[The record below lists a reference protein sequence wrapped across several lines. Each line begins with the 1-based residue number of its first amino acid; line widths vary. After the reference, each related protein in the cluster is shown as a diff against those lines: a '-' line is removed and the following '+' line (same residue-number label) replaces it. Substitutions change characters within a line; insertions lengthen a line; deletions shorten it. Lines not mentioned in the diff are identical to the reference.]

1 MIFPILLYTSY
12 TLYSEQFFNQ
22 AISVFFFAVLGTLL
36 NVFLTGVVLKYVYA
50 DIWNPSMNL
59 SHCFVFGSLISVGDP
74 LAIRDV
80 FRGVEAAKENF
91 SLLFGVALVGY
102 GVAMEL
108 FEAANAVAVLGE
120 DELITTFS
128 YFYVAAS
135 TITDSVLGIIIGI
148 ICGLFSA
155 SITRCTSIESQYFE
169 PLITLGCALFGY
181 LLCLDLGFSYIF
193 STISCGLVQERYT
206 FMNMSPRSSMC
217 TKNIIFGLA
226 FLSEDLMLIL
236 IGYLIV
242 NIRSS
247 TVWEFSLA
255 VIITITIVRVFTTL
269 GISLFLNSFKIST
282 IPFKWQLLLL
292 FGGQRGPMSF
302 AMVLT
307 YIGPFHLLFQDTTLL
322 VILISE
328 MLGGIISKY
337 LVANMKMKLV
347 VHRYNFL
354 TSNCLDSLEQR
365 IFQFFITDEDMLTN
379 VYRRHCKEERELA
392 LQMLQ
397 KHSYVTADG
406 PKMDKT
412 DECGEAIEMGEM
424 SHNDGDVLNND

>member
-1 MIFPILLYTSY
+1 
-12 TLYSEQFFNQ
+12 
-22 AISVFFFAVLGTLL
+22 
-36 NVFLTGVVLKYVYA
+36 
-50 DIWNPSMNL
+50 
-59 SHCFVFGSLISVGDP
+59 
-74 LAIRDV
+74 
-80 FRGVEAAKENF
+80 
-91 SLLFGVALVGY
+91 
-102 GVAMEL
+102 
-108 FEAANAVAVLGE
+108 
-120 DELITTFS
+120 
-128 YFYVAAS
+128 
-135 TITDSVLGIIIGI
+135 
-148 ICGLFSA
+148 
-155 SITRCTSIESQYFE
+155 
-169 PLITLGCALFGY
+169 
-181 LLCLDLGFSYIF
+181 
-193 STISCGLVQERYT
+193 
-206 FMNMSPRSSMC
+206 
-217 TKNIIFGLA
+217 
-226 FLSEDLMLIL
+226 
-236 IGYLIV
+236 
-242 NIRSS
+242 
-247 TVWEFSLA
+247 
-255 VIITITIVRVFTTL
+255 
-269 GISLFLNSFKIST
+269 
-282 IPFKWQLLLL
+282 
-292 FGGQRGPMSF
+292 MSF

-424 SHNDGDVLNND
+424 SDNDGDVLNND